1 MLLNVPPECI
11 QFTGLTI
18 YRGYMSNLVTAVTNS
33 HKIQWETRPKFKKE
47 KRRSYFV
54 LESSLYHFILQKNYF
69 VCLDLHYF

>member
-1 MLLNVPPECI
+1 
-11 QFTGLTI
+11 
-18 YRGYMSNLVTAVTNS
+18 MSNLVTAVTNS